1 MDFPGGPVVK
11 NPPARDTGL
20 ISDPGGSHMLWGN
33 LACEPQ
39 LVSPRSR
46 VTEPHLLNPCA
57 VSTEARV
64 SRAHALQQEKPS
76 Q

>member
-1 MDFPGGPVVK
+1 
-11 NPPARDTGL
+11 
-20 ISDPGGSHMLWGN
+20 MLWGN

>member
-1 MDFPGGPVVK
+1 MVK

-20 ISDPGGSHMLWGN
+20 ISDPGRSHMLWGN

-39 LVSPRSR
+39 LVSPHSR
-46 VTEPHLLNPCA
+46 VSEPQLLNPCA
-57 VSTEARV
+57 IYTEAHM